1 MPSSTRP
8 SATTMSKAAAAPCL
22 ILPRPVDVHVARG
35 LRHTTFAGV
44 IDITSSASETLKWCM
59 SVHLVPSSLLCPK
72 CAKDMSLDVQRER
85 WRCARVSCRTE
96 RSVRTGS
103 FFGKS
108 KLPLR
113 KLVRLICHWEART
126 PVTKVAEM
134 VGINEQAALQRGR
147 RFPDCWLFGGVDRTT
162 NRWFGILTYDD
173 RTKPTLSILIKKH
186 IKAANDCS
194 TTIMSDRFVSYV
206 SANTHLLRGMNFK
219 HLWVNHSETYM
230 DPVTGA
236 HTNRVEGA

>member
-113 KLVRLICHWEART
+113 KLVRLICHWEAN
-126 PVTKVAEM
+126 PSHES
-134 VGINEQAALQRGR
+134 R
-147 RFPDCWLFGGVDRTT
+147 RDDRTT

>member
-134 VGINEQAALQRGR
+134 VGINEQAALQRSHHEQVV
-147 RFPDCWLFGGVDRTT
+147 W
-162 NRWFGILTYDD
+162 
-173 RTKPTLSILIKKH
+173 
-186 IKAANDCS
+186 
-194 TTIMSDRFVSYV
+194 
-206 SANTHLLRGMNFK
+206 HLDVR
-219 HLWVNHSETYM
+219 
-230 DPVTGA
+230 
-236 HTNRVEGA
+236 